1 MQDPL
6 IDEVLSGAYG
16 MERLMDRG
24 GMGAVYAHVGGGD
37 CTARIGQQGSSKKN
51 LPPCERGE
59 AEGVQGRGGR

>member
-24 GMGAVYAHVGGGD
+24 GMGAVYAHVGGGGLNRQD
-37 CTARIGQQGSSKKN
+37 RPAGQ
-51 LPPCERGE
+51 
-59 AEGVQGRGGR
+59 